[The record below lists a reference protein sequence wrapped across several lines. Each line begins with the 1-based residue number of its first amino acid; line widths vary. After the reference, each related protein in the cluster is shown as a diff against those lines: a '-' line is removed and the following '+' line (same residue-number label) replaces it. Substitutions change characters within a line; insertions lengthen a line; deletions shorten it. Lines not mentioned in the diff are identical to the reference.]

1 MLLVLVRVDEV
12 PVLVGLG
19 QRVLQ
24 LAVFGGLGLVAEGG
38 LVQLGW
44 CNVVEL
50 GELLWLLLWLWLLFL
65 LLLLLLL

>member
-1 MLLVLVRVDEV
+1 MLLVLVRVDQV

-24 LAVFGGLGLVAEGG
+24 LAVFGGLGLVAERG
-38 LVQLGW
+38 LVQLGVGD
-44 CNVVEL
+44 VVKL
-50 GELLWLLLWLWLLFL
+50 GELLGLLLLLWLLFL